1 MVVKVFS
8 KCFFELQAFNI
19 QQLNHGVIF
28 WLQYFFCQNVNVEHK
43 VGESLVKEPVSIWA
57 FLKGRFQTVG
67 AGKGERGGGVGWG
80 WGVQRCNGNI
90 PMVSRAGPPAS
101 PASVL
106 KR

>member
-1 MVVKVFS
+1 MDP
-8 KCFFELQAFNI
+8 
-19 QQLNHGVIF
+19 
-28 WLQYFFCQNVNVEHK
+28 
-43 VGESLVKEPVSIWA
+43 ESTWA

-67 AGKGERGGGVGWG
+67 AGKGGVGGVGRG
-80 WGVQRCNGNI
+80 VRGGVRGGQRVQRCNGNI